1 MNAPVNIVY
10 PIQGETYPKTD
21 PAANPSS
28 AYLTFS
34 FSVTK
39 SGGAYDVEWGV
50 DNQSLG
56 KATYYDMYSA
66 QFVWKLPGGKHE
78 FWVKGDSGSDSVSF
92 MV

>member
-10 PIQGETYPKTD
+10 PINGETYPKTD
-21 PAANPSS
+21 PQGNNVS

-34 FSVTK
+34 FSVTR

-56 KATYYDMYSA
+56 KATYYDMFSA
-66 QFVWKLPGGKHE
+66 QFVFKLPSGNHE
-78 FWVKGDSGSDSVSF
+78 FWVKGDSGSDSVRFS
-92 MV
+92 V